1 MGRNRRQEMSDPM
14 DLLLDTVSNVF
25 GGVMFLTLLAA
36 LLVISRG
43 GKALDSRS
51 PTTPQDDIPLVDP
64 SITIESLELQL
75 NEIDFVL
82 ESQARILSMIVPGE
96 NIEAKISDLD
106 RLQRE
111 SQSIVKQLA
120 VAKNDV
126 DSESLLKTGT
136 VSSQDELRKQFEA
149 LKTQVQDK
157 RVALKTIEEKSSRNI
172 TFSMLR
178 NASTTEVV
186 VMLRYGKLYRCHI
199 NSGSNDINLEDIER
213 TFWGTVLPKPSGG
226 LVVTPNVLNDTI
238 ARTLQSFPPDRYHV
252 TIAVWDDSFA
262 NFNALRNALVATG
275 YQYKTVPCTDD
286 TVLKMSGGD
295 SLVQ

>member
-51 PTTPQDDIPLVDP
+51 PSSPQEDIPLVDP
-64 SITIESLELQL
+64 LLAIESLELQL

-82 ESQARILSMIVPGE
+82 ESQAKALSMMVPGE
-96 NIEAKISDLD
+96 NIETKISDLD

-111 SQSIVKQLA
+111 SKIVVKQLA
-120 VAKNDV
+120 DAKNEIE
-126 DSESLLKTGT
+126 SETLVKTGT
-136 VSSQDELRKQFEA
+136 ESSQDEMRKQFEA

-157 RVALKTIEEKSSRNI
+157 RDTLAKIEEKSSRNI

-178 NASTTEVV
+178 NASTSEVV
-186 VMLRYGKLYRCHI
+186 IMLRYGRIYRCHI
-199 NSGSNDINLEDIER
+199 NPGSDDINLEDIER
-213 TFWGTVLPKPSGG
+213 TFLGAVLPKPSGG
-226 LVVTPNVLNDTI
+226 SVVTANVLKDI
-238 ARTLQSFPPDRYHV
+238 VARTIQSFPPDRYHV
-252 TIAVWDDSFA
+252 TIAVWDDSFS
-262 NFNALRNALVATG
+262 NFNALRNELVASG
-275 YQYKTVPCTDD
+275 YQYRTIPCTNDSF
-286 TVLKMSGGD
+286 LKMSGGD